1 MKILIDLTSLA
12 DNFSGI
18 ERFAMNMALKMTENR
33 SNIYILI
40 FKNEVHGAFSQV
52 IRQENVDAVVARGGN
67 KLLFNQLI
75 LPWVLYHQK
84 ADVYF
89 FPAFPEPVLFFR
101 KNTVTTIHDLGC
113 WDCGE
118 AMTTLSKWY
127 FRMSYRK
134 SMACCQKIVTVSE
147 FSKGRIVEL
156 GHLHKEK
163 VEVVYNGVSEVFFS
177 GKAPED
183 AQKKRYGLPE
193 GYLLCL
199 STLEPRKNLQLLVK
213 AYEALLL
220 EGNDLPPLVL
230 AGRKGWKM
238 DDFLEGVAPQVVEK
252 LHFTGFIDDADL
264 PAIYAG
270 AKLFVFPSK
279 YEGFGIPPLEAMA
292 AGCPVLSSDA
302 ASLPEVL
309 GDAASYFESE
319 NLESLK
325 TALLAA
331 LKAPRMP
338 LVCKSQA
345 RRFQWGE
352 QAAALLTELEEVNK
366 SI

>member
-18 ERFAMNMALKMTENR
+18 ERFAMNMALKLTENR
-33 SNIYILI
+33 EHTYVLV
-40 FKNEVHGAFSQV
+40 FKNSVHEAFSQTAQ
-52 IRQENVDAVVARGGN
+52 QENVETVVLKGSN

-75 LPWVLYHQK
+75 LPLGLYRQK

-101 KNTVTTIHDLGC
+101 KNTVTTIHDMGC

-127 FRMSYRK
+127 FRISYRK
-134 SMACCQKIVTVSE
+134 SMACCKKIVTVSE
-147 FSKGRIVEL
+147 FSKERIMALGRVPR
-156 GHLHKEK
+156 EK
-163 VEVVYNGVSEVFFS
+163 IEVVYNGVSEAFS
-177 GKAPED
+177 FGEVPSD
-183 AQKKRYGLPE
+183 ALKDKYKLPDS
-193 GYLLCL
+193 YLLSL

-213 AYEALLL
+213 AYEALVL
-220 EGNDLPPLVL
+220 EGKELPPLVL

-238 DDFLEGVAPQVVEK
+238 DGLLEGIDPRAVEK

-309 GDAASYFESE
+309 GEAASYFESE
-319 NLESLK
+319 NLDSLK
-325 TALLAA
+325 TALLSAMESPKTEG
-331 LKAPRMP
+331 L
-338 LVCKSQA
+338 QA
-345 RRFQWGE
+345 
-352 QAAALLTELEEVNK
+352 QAARFTWAAEAEKLLSCLHN
-366 SI
+366 

>member
-33 SNIYILI
+33 SNTYVLV
-40 FKNEVHGAFSQV
+40 FKNEVHSAFSQV
-52 IRQENVDAVVARGGN
+52 ISQENVDMVVVKGGN

-75 LPWVLYHQK
+75 LPWGLYRQK

-118 AMTTLSKWY
+118 TMTTLSKWY
-127 FRMSYRK
+127 FRISYRK
-134 SMACCQKIVTVSE
+134 SMVCSQKIVTVSD
-147 FSKGRIVEL
+147 FSKGRIMAIGDL
-156 GHLHKEK
+156 PKEK
-163 VEVVYNGVSEVFFS
+163 VNVVYNGVSEGFFS
-177 GKAPED
+177 GNAPDE
-183 AQKKRYGLPE
+183 AQKQRYGLPE

-199 STLEPRKNLQLLVK
+199 STLEPRKNLQLLIN

-220 EGNDLPPLVL
+220 EGNDLPLLVL

-238 DDFLEGVAPQVVEK
+238 DGFLEEISPQVVEK
-252 LHFTGFIDDADL
+252 LHFTGFIDDEDL

-309 GDAASYFESE
+309 GDAASYFESG
-319 NLESLK
+319 NLDSLK

-331 LKAPRMP
+331 LDTPGMP
-338 LVCKSQA
+338 DVCKSQA
-345 RRFQWGE
+345 RRFRWDE
-352 QAAALLTELEEVNK
+352 QAATLLAELEGEK
-366 SI
+366 R

>member
-18 ERFAMNMALKMTENR
+18 ERFAMNMTLQLTEKREHN
-33 SNIYILI
+33 YILV
-40 FKNEVHGAFSQV
+40 FKNAVHEAFSQTV
-52 IRQENVDAVVARGGN
+52 QQENVETVVLKSGN

-75 LPWVLYHQK
+75 LPLSLYRQK
-84 ADVYF
+84 ADVFF
-89 FPAFPEPVLFFR
+89 FPAFPEPVLFFS
-101 KNTVTTIHDLGC
+101 KHMITTIHDLGC

-127 FRMSYRK
+127 FRISYRK
-134 SMACCQKIVTVSE
+134 SMVFCKKIITVSE
-147 FSKGRIVEL
+147 FSKARIRVV
-156 GHLHKEK
+156 GHVSREK
-163 VEVVYNGVSEVFFS
+163 IKVVYNGVSEVFFS
-177 GKAPED
+177 GEIPSD
-183 AQKKRYGLPE
+183 ALKEKYKLPD

-199 STLEPRKNLQLLVK
+199 STLEPRKNLSLLVK

-220 EGNDLPPLVL
+220 EGRELPALVL

-238 DDFLEGVAPQVVEK
+238 ENFLAEVHPKAVEK
-252 LHFTGFIDDADL
+252 IHFTGFVDDEDL

-309 GDAASYFESE
+309 EDAASYFESE

-325 TALLAA
+325 EALLSA
-331 LKAPRMP
+331 LENPKKEG
-338 LVCKSQA
+338 LQ
-345 RRFQWGE
+345 Q
-352 QAAALLTELEEVNK
+352 QAARFNWDKEAEKLFDCL
-366 SI
+366 

>member
-18 ERFAMNMALKMTENR
+18 ERFAMNMALKMIEDRN
-33 SNIYILI
+33 NIYILV
-40 FKNEVHGAFSQV
+40 FKNEVHSAFLQA
-52 IRQENVDAVVARGGN
+52 IQQENVATVVAKGGN

-101 KNTVTTIHDLGC
+101 KNNITTIHDLGC

-127 FRMSYRK
+127 FRISYRK
-134 SMACCQKIVTVSE
+134 SMACCQKIFTVSE
-147 FSKGRIVEL
+147 FSKSRIMEL
-156 GHLHKEK
+156 GRLSEDKI
-163 VEVVYNGVSEVFFS
+163 EVVYNGVSEAFFCD
-177 GKAPED
+177 KAPDE
-183 AQKKRYGLPE
+183 AQKQRYGLPE
-193 GYLLCL
+193 RYLLCL

-213 AYEALLL
+213 AYEDLLL

-238 DDFLEGVAPQVVEK
+238 DNFLECVAPQVVEK
-252 LHFTGFIDDADL
+252 LHFTGFVDDADL

-292 AGCPVLSSDA
+292 TGCPVLSSNA

-309 GDAASYFESE
+309 GDAASYFESD

-325 TALLAA
+325 TSLLAT
-331 LKAPRMP
+331 LNAPGMP
-338 LVCKSQA
+338 SICKSQA
-345 RRFQWGE
+345 RRFRWDE
-352 QAAALLTELEEVNK
+352 QAADLLAELEGEN
-366 SI
+366 

>member
-18 ERFAMNMALKMTENR
+18 ERFAMNMALQLTKKREH
-33 SNIYILI
+33 SYLLV
-40 FKNEVHGAFSQV
+40 FKGTVHEAFSQTAQ
-52 IRQENVDAVVARGGN
+52 QENVETVVLRGGN
-67 KLLFNQLI
+67 KLLFNQLL
-75 LPWVLYHQK
+75 LPLGLYRQK
-84 ADVYF
+84 ADVFF

-101 KNTVTTIHDLGC
+101 KNTVTTIHDMGC

-118 AMTTLSKWY
+118 TMTTLSKWY
-127 FRMSYRK
+127 FRISYRK
-134 SMACCQKIVTVSE
+134 SMACCKRLVTVSE
-147 FSKGRIVEL
+147 FSKGRIQNV
-156 GHLHKEK
+156 GHIPREK
-163 VEVVYNGVSEVFFS
+163 VKVAYNGVSEVFFS
-177 GKAPED
+177 GKAPSGALKE
-183 AQKKRYGLPE
+183 KYKLPDD
-193 GYLLCL
+193 YLLCL

-213 AYEALLL
+213 AYEALIL
-220 EGNDLPPLVL
+220 EGNTLPPLVL

-238 DDFLEGVAPQVVEK
+238 DDLLEGIAPQVVEK
-252 LHFTGFIDDADL
+252 LHFTGFIDDEDL

-309 GDAASYFESE
+309 ADAASYFKSE

-325 TALLAA
+325 SALLLA
-331 LKAPRMP
+331 LRNPKTAD
-338 LVCKSQA
+338 LQA
-345 RRFQWGE
+345 
-352 QAAALLTELEEVNK
+352 QAGKFTWVAEAEKLLRYL
-366 SI
+366 

>member
-18 ERFAMNMALKMTENR
+18 ERFAMSMALYMIDDTANR
-33 SNIYILI
+33 YVLV
-40 FKNEVHGAFSQV
+40 FKNDVHEAFAHV
-52 IRQENVDAVVARGGN
+52 ADRENVETVVLKGGN

-75 LPWVLYHQK
+75 LPLGLYRQK

-89 FPAFPEPVLFFR
+89 FPAFPEPVLFWNR
-101 KNTVTTIHDLGC
+101 HMVTTIHDLGC

-127 FRMSYRK
+127 FRLSYRK
-134 SMACCQKIVTVSE
+134 SMALCEKLITVSE
-147 FSKGRIVEL
+147 FSKSRIARL
-156 GHLHKEK
+156 GHVSPERIH
-163 VEVVYNGVSEVFFS
+163 VVYNGVSEQFFS
-177 GKAPED
+177 GSAPDENLR
-183 AQKKRYGLPE
+183 QKYNLPE
-193 GYLLCL
+193 SYYLCL

-213 AYEALLL
+213 AYEALIL
-220 EGNDLPPLVL
+220 EGNDLPSLVL

-238 DDFLEGVAPQVVEK
+238 DNFLEGVAPQVVDK
-252 LHFTGFIDDADL
+252 LHFTGFVDDDDL

-309 GDAASYFESE
+309 GEAACYFESE

-325 TALLAA
+325 LALIESLNVQ
-331 LKAPRMP
+331 KNDS
-338 LVCKSQA
+338 VQA
-345 RRFQWGE
+345 RARCFSWSNE
-352 QAAALLTELEEVNK
+352 AAKLLNVLI
-366 SI
+366 S